1 MAKYLSALGAAC
13 GLTLCAVPAMAQTQ
27 LYETGPSADSS
38 YVRFLNGS
46 EAAVNVVNGAAKIA
60 LGLTQ
65 DTRASKYLAVK
76 QGVPLSAN
84 VQMGSKKLA
93 LQVTAKPGE
102 FITMA
107 VLGKDGAA
115 KSVVVREIPSDFS
128 ALQASVSLSNF
139 DETCKLASLTAAA
152 KGTLIL
158 DGIAPAQL
166 KRRLINPVKLVVQV
180 NCDGKPAG
188 LPLDMAQ
195 LQAGERYSVFLLPT
209 GTGRQALFTADGS
222 F

>member
-1 MAKYLSALGAAC
+1 MMQYLSALGMAC
-13 GLTLCAVPAMAQTQ
+13 GLALCAASAAAQTQ

-60 LGLTQ
+60 LGLGQGARVST
-65 DTRASKYLAVK
+65 YLAVK

-93 LQVTAKPGE
+93 LHVTAKPGE
-102 FITMA
+102 FITLA
-107 VLGKDGAA
+107 VLGKDASA

-139 DETCKLASLTAAA
+139 DESCKLASLTAAA

-180 NCDGKPAG
+180 HCDGKPAG

-195 LQAGERYSVFLLPT
+195 LQAGERYSVFLLPS
-209 GTGRQALFTADGS
+209 GAGRQALFITDGS

>member
-1 MAKYLSALGAAC
+1 MTNYLSMLGVVC
-13 GLTLCAVPAMAQTQ
+13 GLTLCAMPTVAQTQ

-46 EAAVNVVNGAAKIA
+46 EAAVSVVNGAAKIA
-60 LGLTQ
+60 LGLGQ
-65 DTRASKYLAVK
+65 DTRVSKYLAVR
-76 QGVPLSAN
+76 QGVPLSAFA
-84 VQMGSKKLA
+84 QMGNKKLA

-102 FITMA
+102 FVTLA
-107 VLGKDGAA
+107 VLGKDAAA
-115 KSVVVREIPSDFS
+115 KSVVVHEIPSDFS

-139 DETCKLASLTAAA
+139 DESCKLASLTAAA

-195 LQAGERYSVFLLPT
+195 LQAGERYSVFLLPS
-209 GTGRQALFTADGS
+209 GTGRQTLFAADGS

>member
-1 MAKYLSALGAAC
+1 MNKPLSVFGIGCL
-13 GLTLCAVPAMAQTQ
+13 LTLWASSAAAETL

-60 LGLTQ
+60 LGQGQ
-65 DTRASKYLAVK
+65 DTRVSKYLAVK
-76 QGVPLSAN
+76 QGVALSASA
-84 VQMGSKKLA
+84 QMGNKKLP

-107 VLGKDGAA
+107 VMGKDAAA
-115 KSVVVREIPSDFS
+115 KSVVVRDTPSDFS

-139 DETCKLASLTAAA
+139 DESCKLASLTAAA

-188 LPLDMAQ
+188 SPLDMAQ
-195 LQAGERYSVFLLPT
+195 LQAGERYSVFLLPS
-209 GTGRQALFTADGS
+209 GAGRQAFFIADGS